1 MAEFLQ
7 AGTIKIMTSQ
17 LPNLPNTPPSS
28 FMASRLAQANGHPMP
43 SGEPVASFVRH
54 DDALSA
60 FDVLSEQQFPVT
72 ALYLV
77 NDGIR
82 QVEYPVQTGYG
93 RALLVS
99 AIQGVMIGLLY
110 SLFVAAGGTNF
121 MSALLSTVPISVAI
135 FVLWRVFDLRRGRG
149 VRYPMRTE
157 AIPSRTVLYA
167 LPEYAQEARRVL
179 GGHSRFSAAVAAARA
194 ATAPEASQARA
205 AQSTVSM
212 NGAPVPTGA
221 PKAPSYRSQAGS
233 QPAPNQN
240 LPERDTTAQDAV
252 AQSAAQN
259 MPAPTQP
266 TQTVPTAQVQS
277 AQSAQTQPAAQELA
291 STAQANA
298 QTDAQKRPAQ
308 RFGLRVDDPEEYAK
322 LIQPKPQRPTPR
334 PQGLHDKN
342 QPTQD
347 SE

>member
-1 MAEFLQ
+1 
-7 AGTIKIMTSQ
+7 MTS
-17 LPNLPNTPPSS
+17 NLPNIPSTPPSS
-28 FMASRLAQANGHPMP
+28 YLASRLAQAQGKPLP
-43 SGEPVASFVRH
+43 AGEAIASFVRH
-54 DDALSA
+54 DDALAA
-60 FDVLSEQQFPVT
+60 FDVLSEQDYPVT

-82 QVEYPVQTGYG
+82 QVEYPVQPGYG
-93 RALLVS
+93 RALVSS
-99 AIQGVMIGLLY
+99 AIQGASMGLVF
-110 SLFVAAGGTNF
+110 SV
-121 MSALLSTVPISVAI
+121 LLTLTGDSFTSVALKYVPLSI
-135 FVLWRVFDLRRGRG
+135 AVFVLWQMYILRRGRG

-157 AIPSRTVLYA
+157 AIPSRTVMYA
-167 LPEYAQEARRVL
+167 LPEYAQDARRVL
-179 GGHSRFSAAVAAARA
+179 GAHPRFSAAVAAARA
-194 ATAPEASQARA
+194 AAAPEASQARA

-221 PKAPSYRSQAGS
+221 PKAPSYRAQAGS

-240 LPERDTTAQDAV
+240 LPERDTSAQDAV

-266 TQTVPTAQVQS
+266 TQTVQPAQTSAPEQANTDQATEQNTTAQK
-277 AQSAQTQPAAQELA
+277 AEP
-291 STAQANA
+291 
-298 QTDAQKRPAQ
+298 QKRPAQ

-334 PQGLHDKN
+334 PQGLHDKSAQN
-342 QPTQD
+342 NSSQD

>member
-1 MAEFLQ
+1 
-7 AGTIKIMTSQ
+7 
-17 LPNLPNTPPSS
+17 
-28 FMASRLAQANGHPMP
+28 MASRLAQAQGKPLP
-43 SGEPVASFVRH
+43 AGEAIASFVRH
-54 DDALSA
+54 DDALAA
-60 FDVLSEQQFPVT
+60 FDVLSEQDYPVT

-82 QVEYPVQTGYG
+82 QVEYPIQPGYG
-93 RALLVS
+93 RALIS
-99 AIQGVMIGLLY
+99 AAIQGAVIGLVFSVLLTLTGD
-110 SLFVAAGGTNF
+110 SF
-121 MSALLSTVPISVAI
+121 MSVALRYVPLSIAV
-135 FVLWRVFDLRRGRG
+135 FVLWQMYILRRGRG

-157 AIPSRTVLYA
+157 AIPSRTVMYA
-167 LPEYAQEARRVL
+167 LPEYAQDARRVL
-179 GGHSRFSAAVAAARA
+179 GAHPRFSAAVAAARA
-194 ATAPEASQARA
+194 AAAPEASQARA

-221 PKAPSYRSQAGS
+221 PKAPSYRAQAGS

-240 LPERDTTAQDAV
+240 LPERDTSAQDAV

-266 TQTVPTAQVQS
+266 TQTVQPAQTSAPEQANTDQATEQNTTAQK
-277 AQSAQTQPAAQELA
+277 AEP
-291 STAQANA
+291 
-298 QTDAQKRPAQ
+298 QKRPAQ

-334 PQGLHDKN
+334 PQGLHDKSAQN
-342 QPTQD
+342 NSSQD

>member
-1 MAEFLQ
+1 
-7 AGTIKIMTSQ
+7 
-17 LPNLPNTPPSS
+17 
-28 FMASRLAQANGHPMP
+28 MASRLAQAQGKPLP
-43 SGEPVASFVRH
+43 AGEAIASFVRH
-54 DDALSA
+54 DDALAA
-60 FDVLSEQQFPVT
+60 FDVLSEQDYPVT

-82 QVEYPVQTGYG
+82 QVEYPIQPGYG
-93 RALLVS
+93 RALIFS
-99 AIQGVMIGLLY
+99 AIQGASMGLVFSVLLTLTGD
-110 SLFVAAGGTNF
+110 SF
-121 MSALLSTVPISVAI
+121 MSVALRYVPLSIAV
-135 FVLWRVFDLRRGRG
+135 FVLWQMYILRRGRG

-157 AIPSRTVLYA
+157 AIPSRTVMYA
-167 LPEYAQEARRVL
+167 LPEYAQDARRVL
-179 GGHSRFSAAVAAARA
+179 GAHPRFSAAVAAARA
-194 ATAPEASQARA
+194 AAAPEASQARA

-221 PKAPSYRSQAGS
+221 PKAPSYRAQAGS

-240 LPERDTTAQDAV
+240 LPERDTSAQDAV

-266 TQTVPTAQVQS
+266 TQTVQPAQTSAPEQANTDQATEQNTTAQK
-277 AQSAQTQPAAQELA
+277 AEP
-291 STAQANA
+291 
-298 QTDAQKRPAQ
+298 QKRPAQ

-334 PQGLHDKN
+334 PQGLHDKSAQN
-342 QPTQD
+342 NSSQD

>member
-1 MAEFLQ
+1 
-7 AGTIKIMTSQ
+7 MTS
-17 LPNLPNTPPSS
+17 NLPNIPSTPPSS
-28 FMASRLAQANGHPMP
+28 YLASRLAQAQGKPLP
-43 SGEPVASFVRH
+43 AGEAIASFVRH
-54 DDALSA
+54 DDALAA
-60 FDVLSEQQFPVT
+60 FDVLSEQDYPVT

-82 QVEYPVQTGYG
+82 QVEYPVQPGYG
-93 RALLVS
+93 RALIS
-99 AIQGVMIGLLY
+99 AAIQGAVIGLVFSVLMT
-110 SLFVAAGGTNF
+110 LAGDSF
-121 MSALLSTVPISVAI
+121 ISEALKYVPLSVAV
-135 FVLWRVFDLRRGRG
+135 FVLWQMYVLRRSHGG
-149 VRYPMRTE
+149 RYPMRTE
-157 AIPSRTVLYA
+157 AIPSRTVMYA
-167 LPEYAQEARRVL
+167 LPEYAQDARRVL
-179 GGHSRFSAAVAAARA
+179 GAHPRFSAAVAAARA
-194 ATAPEASQARA
+194 AAAPEASQARA

-221 PKAPSYRSQAGS
+221 PKAPSYRAQAGN

-240 LPERDTTAQDAV
+240 LPERDTTAQNAM

-266 TQTVPTAQVQS
+266 TQTVQPAQTSQTASQEPVNTDQANSAQATEQNTTAQKPDS
-277 AQSAQTQPAAQELA
+277 
-291 STAQANA
+291 
-298 QTDAQKRPAQ
+298 QKRPAQ

-342 QPTQD
+342 QPAKD

>member
-1 MAEFLQ
+1 
-7 AGTIKIMTSQ
+7 MTS
-17 LPNLPNTPPSS
+17 NLPNIPSTPPSS
-28 FMASRLAQANGHPMP
+28 YLASRLAQAQGKPLP
-43 SGEPVASFVRH
+43 AGEAIASFVRH
-54 DDALSA
+54 DDALAA
-60 FDVLSEQQFPVT
+60 FDVLSEQDYPVT

-82 QVEYPVQTGYG
+82 QVEYPVQPGYG
-93 RALLVS
+93 RALIFS
-99 AIQGVMIGLLY
+99 AIQGASMGLVFSVLLTLTGD
-110 SLFVAAGGTNF
+110 SF
-121 MSALLSTVPISVAI
+121 MSVALRYVPLSIAV
-135 FVLWRVFDLRRGRG
+135 FVLWQMYILRRGRG

-157 AIPSRTVLYA
+157 AIPSRTVMYA
-167 LPEYAQEARRVL
+167 LPEYAQDARRVL
-179 GGHSRFSAAVAAARA
+179 GAHPRFSAAVAAARA
-194 ATAPEASQARA
+194 AAAPEASQARA

-221 PKAPSYRSQAGS
+221 PKAPSYRAQAGS

-240 LPERDTTAQDAV
+240 LPERDTSAQDAV

-266 TQTVPTAQVQS
+266 TQTVQPAQTSQPASQESANTDQANS
-277 AQSAQTQPAAQELA
+277 AQATSQKSDT
-291 STAQANA
+291 
-298 QTDAQKRPAQ
+298 QKRPAQ

-334 PQGLHDKN
+334 PQGLHDKSAQN
-342 QPTQD
+342 NSSRDKSSQD

>member
-1 MAEFLQ
+1 
-7 AGTIKIMTSQ
+7 MTS
-17 LPNLPNTPPSS
+17 NLPNIPSTPPSS
-28 FMASRLAQANGHPMP
+28 YLASRLAQAQGKPLP
-43 SGEPVASFVRH
+43 AGEAIASFVRH
-54 DDALSA
+54 DDALAA
-60 FDVLSEQQFPVT
+60 FDVLSEQDYPVT

-82 QVEYPVQTGYG
+82 QVEYPVQPGYG
-93 RALLVS
+93 RALIS
-99 AIQGVMIGLLY
+99 AAIQGASMGLVF
-110 SLFVAAGGTNF
+110 SV
-121 MSALLSTVPISVAI
+121 LLTLTGDSFTSVALRYVPLSVAV
-135 FVLWRVFDLRRGRG
+135 FVLWQMYVLRRSHGG
-149 VRYPMRTE
+149 RYPMRTE

-240 LPERDTTAQDAV
+240 LPERDTTAQNAV

-259 MPAPTQP
+259 MPAQS
-266 TQTVPTAQVQS
+266 VPPAVREAATAEQVNSAQVTEQK
-277 AQSAQTQPAAQELA
+277 AEP
-291 STAQANA
+291 
-298 QTDAQKRPAQ
+298 QKRPAQ

-322 LIQPKPQRPTPR
+322 LIQPKPERPTPR
-334 PQGLHDKN
+334 PQGLHDKSSK
-342 QPTQD
+342 D